1 MEWFIYF
8 IAIFVGIY
16 TLLFARLLWKE
27 EKNIAAALALLVI
40 GVLNIA
46 LPYFI
51 EIR

>member
-8 IAIFVGIY
+8 IGLIVGVY

-27 EKNIAAALALLVI
+27 EQNIAAALAVLLI